1 VSDLILAIDGPAA
14 SGKSS
19 VAKLVAARLRLPH
32 LDTGGFYRAATL
44 MALRHGVDPGDAVGI
59 VNAMEATE
67 ITSQDGLTVM
77 DEEIVEGAI
86 RGPDVTAAVS
96 AVSAHPEVREMLV
109 QKQRKWVMDRGGSAV
124 VEGRDIGTVVF
135 PDAQLKIFLTAD
147 AEERARRRA
156 REFGEDP
163 AKHLEAIERRDAYDK
178 SRNISPLVAA
188 TDAIVVDTTEMSI
201 SEVVL
206 EIVGLAE
213 SLQT

>member
-44 MALRHGVDPGDAVGI
+44 MALRHGVNPGDAVGI
-59 VNAMEATE
+59 VNSMEATE
-67 ITSQDGLTVM
+67 ITSRDGLTVM

-86 RGPDVTAAVS
+86 RGPEVTAAVS

-188 TDAIVVDTTEMSI
+188 ADAIVVDTTEMSI